1 LENRIL
7 ETKVDNIFR
16 YDSKVRF
23 VAILTGEGEAVAE
36 FLRPGVKSLEPDSE
50 TKMIYTKMSIAFGM
64 TTPMDKFHGK
74 MKQAIIFKER
84 VTMLMYNLQG
94 RVVMVS
100 TEPSFQM
107 QRLDGLNRL
116 IESLGVV

>member
-23 VAILTGEGEAVAE
+23 VAILTNEGEPVAE
-36 FLRPGVKSLEPDSE
+36 FFRPGIKSLEPDSE

-64 TTPMDKFHGK
+64 TTPMDKYHGK
-74 MKQAIIFKER
+74 LKQAVVFKER
-84 VTMLMYNLQG
+84 VIMMMYNFPG
-94 RVVMVS
+94 KVVMLS
-100 TEPSFQM
+100 TEPTFQM
-107 QRLDGLNRL
+107 QRLEGLNKL
-116 IESLGVV
+116 IESLGGA